1 MAASR
6 RPVALCPV
14 CQRADQVRTM
24 QVAYEAGELLP
35 APPPMPT
42 AQIFLVRYLSVGM
55 ALVGAGVFLI
65 FVMLATGSFSWL
77 QMMLTL
83 LCIVIALLLSFL
95 GISHANQGDEEARR
109 RYPFWDQAMAHWT
122 RLRFC
127 VRDKIIFDPQSNQVL
142 TNMEVKR
149 LIDLDQIAQ
158 G

>member
-1 MAASR
+1 MVASR
-6 RPVALCPV
+6 RPVAPCPV
-14 CQRADQVRTM
+14 CHRADQVRTM
-24 QVAYEAGELLP
+24 QTAYEAGEMLP
-35 APPPMPT
+35 APPPMP
-42 AQIFLVRYLSVGM
+42 APQISLVRYLGVGM

-77 QMMLTL
+77 QTTLTL

-95 GISHANQGDEEARR
+95 GIRHANRIDEEARR

-142 TNMEVKR
+142 TNIEVKR